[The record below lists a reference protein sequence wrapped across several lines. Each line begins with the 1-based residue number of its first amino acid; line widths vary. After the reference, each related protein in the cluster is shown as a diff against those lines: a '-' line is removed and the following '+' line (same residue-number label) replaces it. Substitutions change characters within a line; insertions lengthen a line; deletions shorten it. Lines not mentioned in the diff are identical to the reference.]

1 MAASVDRPEFVVL
14 LRVSRM
20 VVRLSRRWR
29 IVARYTVTAKS
40 DVVKSACWKNLWKR
54 SERRSRGLSLSSEC
68 AINCLY
74 SGQGLWT

>member
-1 MAASVDRPEFVVL
+1 
-14 LRVSRM
+14 
-20 VVRLSRRWR
+20 
-29 IVARYTVTAKS
+29 
-40 DVVKSACWKNLWKR
+40 VVKSACWKNLWKR